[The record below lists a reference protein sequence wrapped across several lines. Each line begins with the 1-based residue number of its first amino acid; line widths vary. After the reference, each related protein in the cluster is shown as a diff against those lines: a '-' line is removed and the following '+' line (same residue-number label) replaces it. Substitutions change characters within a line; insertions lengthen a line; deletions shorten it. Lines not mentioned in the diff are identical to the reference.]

1 MFPFLISMDS
11 HVQDWVEVVVKAEIL
26 HIPLLLE
33 FISQTNGATMTSNEP
48 QKERDISSMSKY
60 FNT

>member
-48 QKERDISSMSKY
+48 QKERDISSM
-60 FNT
+60 